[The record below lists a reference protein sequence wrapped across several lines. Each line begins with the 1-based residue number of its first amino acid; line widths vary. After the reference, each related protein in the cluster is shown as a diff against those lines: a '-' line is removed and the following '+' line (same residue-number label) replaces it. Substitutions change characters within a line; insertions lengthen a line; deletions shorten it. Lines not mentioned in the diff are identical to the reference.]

1 VYTYCF
7 KLILSSNYNF
17 TNYICSCFPAILI
30 FDTGTDGNGGNNYDQ
45 EIDTTSTTT
54 TNMNANPNPNPNPS
68 TTQSKALND
77 VGKLYCNEN
86 KETTNV
92 STVASSDFSSSSFEA
107 AAAVQELNEIDEY
120 ETEGIL
126 YVDHM
131 LISKLE
137 LRVSVGSGSN
147 EIRNENDNKNNPF
160 LNTTSDISKSIRS
173 NVSWNLKIEI

>member
-1 VYTYCF
+1 M
-7 KLILSSNYNF
+7 
-17 TNYICSCFPAILI
+17 I

-173 NVSWNLKIEI
+173 NVS

>member
-1 VYTYCF
+1 M
-7 KLILSSNYNF
+7 
-17 TNYICSCFPAILI
+17 
-30 FDTGTDGNGGNNYDQ
+30 D
-45 EIDTTSTTT
+45 
-54 TNMNANPNPNPNPS
+54 PNPNTS

-77 VGKLYCNEN
+77 LGKLYCNEN
-86 KETTNV
+86 KETTNA
-92 STVASSDFSSSSFEA
+92 STVASSDFSSSSSSSNA

-173 NVSWNLKIEI
+173 NVS

>member
-1 VYTYCF
+1 MSLTALNLFSLY
-7 KLILSSNYNF
+7 YNF

-30 FDTGTDGNGGNNYDQ
+30 FETGTDGNGGNNYDQ

-54 TNMNANPNPNPNPS
+54 TNTNANPNPTTS

-77 VGKLYCNEN
+77 HGKLYCNEN

-92 STVASSDFSSSSFEA
+92 STVASSDFSSSSSSNA